1 MTGTTNNSLLC
12 RVAML
17 AAVLAAAVG
26 VMLSVATSA
35 RADASVSVSFDG
47 ELRGEAYFRE
57 YGDSFLVCDRY
68 QDRLPVGVRFSYI
81 RKNDTKQTGAH
92 WHTAGVKG
100 KGSPYPNGTS
110 VFGCSYGEHNFGE
123 DRPVWFQVCVR
134 HPGGALSCSKTEKT
148 AA

>member
-1 MTGTTNNSLLC
+1 MTGGQVSLSRAAPRLA
-12 RVAML
+12 VALL
-17 AAVLAAAVG
+17 AAVAL
-26 VMLSVATSA
+26 MLGGATSA
-35 RADASVSVSFDG
+35 RADASVSVSLDE

-57 YGDSFLVCDRY
+57 YGDSFLVCDRH
-68 QDRLPVGVRFSYI
+68 QDALPVGVRFSYI
-81 RKNDTKQTGAH
+81 RKNRTRQTGAH

-110 VFGCSYGEHNFGE
+110 VYGCSYGDHNFGE

-134 HPGGALSCSKTEKT
+134 HRGGALSCSETEKT